1 MKYKCWKCGEIG
13 KSGTFQGLSPE
24 MDRKVC
30 NGNINIDEHCFS
42 NYDKE
47 RNIRTGK
54 PVLFVCFDCQM
65 RDEYEAKKFVWQV
78 MNR

>member
-1 MKYKCWKCGEIG
+1 MKYKCWKCEEIG

-24 MDRKVC
+24 MDRNVC
-30 NGNINIDEHCFS
+30 SRKIDIDKRCFS

-47 RNIRTGK
+47 RDIRTGK

-65 RDEYEAKKFVWQV
+65 RDEYETKKFVWQV